1 MLGGIVQSIISGL
14 TDLFMDIVNPIMTT
28 VMNLLTRFIIAPL
41 ISVVINLISYC
52 LSLFFYNIS
61 CFILALIDYVEVMFR
76 LLAGLEVDGVQLNLS
91 SSSDKGG
98 DLVLQLIRTPEI
110 RDVFLAMVV
119 VGMFLLIITT
129 IFQMIKVEYT
139 TEGAKNAK
147 GPILNKAFKGMANM
161 IMLPA
166 LCVFGVF
173 IGNQVL
179 DLLDKAT
186 KPDSDKYGQS
196 ATISGTLFV
205 AAASDAHYKSKDLQV
220 ILPVAEIETASTFIL
235 INIIPIV
242 WNTIS
247 DAWGEAFNY
256 DDDQS
261 YKYSES
267 ERESYES
274 QVASGSI
281 SYWNIAVISMIYNY
295 SKINYLLLIFG
306 GCIVIKTLYA
316 TCFGMIVRLYQCGML
331 FIISP
336 AVIGMTPIN
345 EGGLGK
351 WRSSFIGQVLSAY
364 GVVLALNIFFIL
376 VRVLLSIDFNF
387 TSWNSYFFGATMM
400 EGLLKAII
408 VIGGAISIEKFAKE
422 IGSYFGAAD
431 ALSQGKEMQQGVK
444 KAIQDVGNGAVKAV
458 GTAVQVAL
466 MATGVGGAAVGG
478 LKAAGTAAKAAGGG
492 LKGAMA
498 GAKSISGQISG
509 KIAGKADEGI
519 EFLAN
524 SMGLD
529 YESRADKQLAQR
541 RKDSAHEVS
550 AAQVDLRRKKM
561 SFNKDNADDESE
573 KASYLAKQTAWESKL
588 AAAEASGDTRA
599 AGIARG
605 QITSNKNKIESINL
619 RQEARKNDL
628 AAAEQRFSQAKAD
641 VQKAQEDTKA
651 RKVEKNDQIMTRSSA
666 SKQALKQHTLWG
678 GALSE
683 ADKKYDGYASAAAK
697 EGGKETTAAYEH
709 LKKIKSDAV
718 EEATE
723 NRYKNVITEKNTIQA
738 GIIKK
743 MTVEEVE
750 VSNKKLD
757 IMRNS
762 GLSNLNALQN
772 DLRNA
777 KTDAERASISSQI
790 QAQRA
795 GLAQSLGVGIG
806 SVSQD
811 IHGNFQVTEDY
822 HIDTKGIE
830 AMMEKMIKNGGMN
843 NKAAMQ
849 EAINEAIKGKTAD
862 QAKMIQEIFEKVVAK
877 YSK

>member
-1 MLGGIVQSIISGL
+1 MSIVQ
-14 TDLFMDIVNPIMTT
+14 PIME
-28 VMNLLTRFIIAPL
+28 
-41 ISVVINLISYC
+41 VVINLLTKYIIAPIVSLVINLINYIISIFLYD
-52 LSLFFYNIS
+52 IS

-76 LLAGLEVDGVQLNLS
+76 LLAGLEVDGVQLNLG

-98 DLVLQLIRTPEI
+98 DLVMQLIRTPEI
-110 RDVFLAMVV
+110 RDAFLAMVV

-166 LCVFGVF
+166 LCIFGVI
-173 IGNQVL
+173 IGNQIL

-205 AAASDAHYKSKDLQV
+205 AAASDAFYREDDWWVNLYTLDINQ
-220 ILPVAEIETASTFIL
+220 ASTQL
-235 INIIPIV
+235 LLNIFPIIIDS
-242 WNTIS
+242 IS
-247 DAWGEAFNY
+247 DAWEDTFQTEADKDY
-256 DDDQS
+256 QL
-261 YKYSES
+261 SES
-267 ERESYES
+267 ERKSYES
-274 QVASGSI
+274 MIASGTI
-281 SYWNIAVISMIYNY
+281 SYWNVGAITMIYNY

-306 GCIVIKTLYA
+306 GCIVIKTLYS

-376 VRVLLSIDFNF
+376 VRVLLSIEFNF
-387 TSWNSYFFGATMM
+387 TSWDSYYFGASMM

-408 VIGGAISIEKFAKE
+408 VMGGAISIEKFAKE
-422 IGSYFGAAD
+422 IGGYFGAAD
-431 ALSQGKEMQQGVK
+431 AIGQGKEMQKGISDTAK
-444 KAIQDVGNGAVKAV
+444 KAAS
-458 GTAVQVAL
+458 TAVTVA
-466 MATGVGGAAVGG
+466 MAATGAGGAAVGAAKSLGDAMKAGKATGGMMGG
-478 LKAAGTAAKAAGGG
+478 LKAGAKHIGDGVTDLAEKPIEYMANAAG
-492 LKGAMA
+492 
-498 GAKSISGQISG
+498 I
-509 KIAGKADEGI
+509 
-519 EFLAN
+519 
-524 SMGLD
+524 D
-529 YESRADKQLAQR
+529 YQTRADRELAKR
-541 RKDSAHEVS
+541 RYDSSHEAS
-550 AAQVDLRRKKM
+550 AASADLRRQKQ
-561 SFNKDNADDESE
+561 SFDKANAADESE
-573 KASYLAKQTAWESKL
+573 KAAYLTKQSEWESKL
-588 AAAEASGDTRA
+588 AAAEAAGDKKA

-605 QITSNKNKIESINL
+605 QITSNKNKIESINV
-619 RQEARKNDL
+619 RQETRKSDL
-628 AAAEQRFSQAKAD
+628 VAAENRFTQAKAD
-641 VQKAQEDTKA
+641 VKKAQEDTAA
-651 RKVEKNDQIMTRSSA
+651 RKVVKDSQIAVSREA
-666 SKQALKQHTLWG
+666 ARQAGKSLWSQTAIG
-678 GALSE
+678 GAFASG
-683 ADKKYDGYASAAAK
+683 KKTISGYEDAAAK
-697 EGGKETTAAYEH
+697 EGGKEITAAYEH
-709 LKKIKSDAV
+709 IKKIKSDAL
-718 EEATE
+718 EEAAE
-723 NRYKNVITEKNTIQA
+723 NRNKKVITEKNIVQA

-757 IMRNS
+757 ITANS
-762 GLSNLNALQN
+762 GLSNLNALQSRLDSLN
-772 DLRNA
+772 R
-777 KTDAERASISSQI
+777 TDPDYQIKASALNSQI
-790 QAQRA
+790 ESLTTS
-795 GLAQSLGVGIG
+795 LAQSLGVGVG
-806 SVSQD
+806 SVSKD
-811 IHGNFQVTEDY
+811 IHGNFQVTESY
-822 HIDTKGIE
+822 HIDTKNIE

>member
-1 MLGGIVQSIISGL
+1 MLGGIVQSILSGL
-14 TDLFMDIVNPIMTT
+14 SNLIMSILETIVGT
-28 VMNLLTRFIIAPL
+28 VIELITKYVIAPL
-41 ISVVINLISYC
+41 ISLIISLISYV
-52 LSLFFYNIS
+52 LSIFFYNIA

-76 LLAGLEVDGVQLNLS
+76 LLAGLEVDGVQLNLGS
-91 SSSDKGG
+91 SSEKGG

-110 RDVFLAMVV
+110 RDAFLAMVV

-186 KPDSDKYGQS
+186 KPDTNTGQS

-205 AAASDAHYKSKDLQV
+205 AASSDAFYRKN
-220 ILPVAEIETASTFIL
+220 ETTVVLASTEPTL
-235 INIIPIV
+235 AATSLVVQLHRIV
-242 WNTIS
+242 WNSAIK
-247 DAWGEAFNY
+247 AF
-256 DDDQS
+256 DDTFDDVLDQS
-261 YKYSES
+261 FEKSES
-267 ERESYES
+267 ERRSYES
-274 QVASGSI
+274 QIASGAI
-281 SYWNIAVISMIYNY
+281 SYWNVGEITKIYNY

-387 TSWNSYFFGATMM
+387 TSWNSYFFGASMM

-408 VIGGAISIEKFAKE
+408 VIGGALSIEKFAKE
-422 IGSYFGAAD
+422 IGGYFGAAD
-431 ALSQGKEMQQGVK
+431 ALSQGKEMQ
-444 KAIQDVGNGAVKAV
+444 KAV
-458 GTAVQVAL
+458 GDTAKKAVSTAVTVA
-466 MATGVGGAAVGG
+466 MAATGAGGAAVG
-478 LKAAGTAAKAAGGG
+478 AAKGLGAAMKAGKAMNAVQGKKGGAM
-492 LKGAMA
+492 KGAMNYIGDGIMDKGTDALQTAMDYSGINADVKGAWLQHRGNKANALEDKSLNSAIALRDSGTDAEEKNLADKREILKNMRDNKRGGMMISDAEMQKAERDVKMAEGQLAFKQKAIADAEKNIDTIGNYTKSRKFSEADAEARKVTHGDEQILRRESARQAGKALWSQTTIGGAFA
-498 GAKSISGQISG
+498 GAKKTVSG
-509 KIAGKADEGI
+509 
-519 EFLAN
+519 
-524 SMGLD
+524 
-529 YESRADKQLAQR
+529 Y
-541 RKDSAHEVS
+541 
-550 AAQVDLRRKKM
+550 
-561 SFNKDNADDESE
+561 
-573 KASYLAKQTAWESKL
+573 
-588 AAAEASGDTRA
+588 
-599 AGIARG
+599 
-605 QITSNKNKIESINL
+605 
-619 RQEARKNDL
+619 ND
-628 AAAEQRFSQAKAD
+628 
-641 VQKAQEDTKA
+641 
-651 RKVEKNDQIMTRSSA
+651 
-666 SKQALKQHTLWG
+666 
-678 GALSE
+678 
-683 ADKKYDGYASAAAK
+683 AAAK
-697 EGGKETTAAYEH
+697 EGGKEVTAAYEH
-709 LKKIKSDAV
+709 IKKIKSDAD
-718 EEATE
+718 EEAAE
-723 NRYKNVITEKNTIQA
+723 NRNKKVITEKNIVQA

-762 GLSNLNALQN
+762 GLSNLNALQKEYNAAKDNN
-772 DLRNA
+772 DTIRMQSL
-777 KTDAERASISSQI
+777 ESQM
-790 QAQRA
+790 QSARA
-795 GLAQSLGVGIG
+795 GLAQSLGVGVG
-806 SVSQD
+806 SISQD
-811 IHGNFQVTEDY
+811 INGNFQVTEDY

-862 QAKMIQEIFEKVVAK
+862 QTKLIQEIFEKVVAK
-877 YSK
+877 YQK

>member
-220 ILPVAEIETASTFIL
+220 ILPVAEIGTASTFIL

-408 VIGGAISIEKFAKE
+408 VIGGALSIEKFAKE
-422 IGSYFGAAD
+422 IGGYFGAAD
-431 ALSQGKEMQQGVK
+431 ALSQGKEMQ
-444 KAIQDVGNGAVKAV
+444 KAV
-458 GTAVQVAL
+458 GDTAKKAVSTAVTVA
-466 MATGVGGAAVGG
+466 MAATGAGGAAVG
-478 LKAAGTAAKAAGGG
+478 AAKGLGAAMKAGKALNAVQGKKGGAM
-492 LKGAMA
+492 KGAMNYIGDGIMDKGTDALQTAMDYSGINADVKGAWLQHRGNKANALEDKSLNSAIALRDSGTDAEEKNLADKREILKNMRDNKRGGMMISDAEMQKAERDVKMAEGQLAFKQKAIADAEKNIDTIGNYTKSRKFSEKDAEDREVTHASEQILRRESARQAGKALWGQSTIGGALA
-498 GAKSISGQISG
+498 GAKKTVSG
-509 KIAGKADEGI
+509 
-519 EFLAN
+519 
-524 SMGLD
+524 
-529 YESRADKQLAQR
+529 Y
-541 RKDSAHEVS
+541 
-550 AAQVDLRRKKM
+550 
-561 SFNKDNADDESE
+561 
-573 KASYLAKQTAWESKL
+573 
-588 AAAEASGDTRA
+588 
-599 AGIARG
+599 
-605 QITSNKNKIESINL
+605 
-619 RQEARKNDL
+619 ND
-628 AAAEQRFSQAKAD
+628 
-641 VQKAQEDTKA
+641 
-651 RKVEKNDQIMTRSSA
+651 
-666 SKQALKQHTLWG
+666 
-678 GALSE
+678 
-683 ADKKYDGYASAAAK
+683 AAAK
-697 EGGKETTAAYEH
+697 EGGKEVTAAYEH
-709 LKKIKSDAV
+709 IKKIKSDAD
-718 EEATE
+718 EAGAE
-723 NRYKNVITEKNTIQA
+723 DRNKKAIAAKNVIQSAK
-738 GIIKK
+738 
-743 MTVEEVE
+743 TVEIIAEQGNLH
-750 VSNKKLD
+750 NKKLD
-757 IMRNS
+757 ITANS
-762 GLSNLNALQN
+762 GLNNLNTLQSRLNNLDKDAPDYQSKAAALS
-772 DLRNA
+772 
-777 KTDAERASISSQI
+777 TQI
-790 QAQRA
+790 ESLTTS
-795 GLAQSLGVGIG
+795 LAQSLGVGVG
-806 SVSQD
+806 SVQQ
-811 IHGNFQVTEDY
+811 INGEFKITEDY
-822 HIDTKGIE
+822 HIDVSEIKSM
-830 AMMEKMIKNGGMN
+830 AMDIVKKGGMN
-843 NKAAMQ
+843 DKAIIQ
-849 EAINEAIKGKTAD
+849 EAVNEAMKGKSADYIKAVQDIVETAVS
-862 QAKMIQEIFEKVVAK
+862 KVQK
-877 YSK
+877 